1 MMIFALIAAAAVQPG
16 PARSGPVVHATA
28 TIRIIAGERLTW
40 GAKSPQA
47 ELRRTRVRDSD
58 GQWKP
63 ARLTEFQ

>member
-1 MMIFALIAAAAVQPG
+1 MMIFALIAAAAVQPA
-16 PARSGPVVHATA
+16 PARPGPVVHATA

-47 ELRRTRVRDSD
+47 ELRQTRVRDFD

-63 ARLTEFQ
+63 AQLIEFR